1 MSLSSLENYHSLMQA
16 IRFRFDLIDLLKGGD
31 LTSFSTNETAAF
43 HGRKILEAIA
53 FSSLV
58 TVEHGL
64 SEVPR
69 DAKGQWNAEK
79 IFENLSRKD
88 ILSLP
93 SPTAMRY
100 PNASEAHLNTQLVFD
115 GIPERRIDLA
125 ELKAM
130 YQRMHRWMHEM
141 NPYTY
146 GGYEA
151 FIRDNGRGLWDDLSR
166 LYLFLEIHFVAIR
179 GAGFICVLRDSQD
192 GLTKVKA
199 MAKISD

>member
-1 MSLSSLENYHSLMQA
+1 MTPLENYQALMQA
-16 IRFRFDLIDLLKGGD
+16 IRNRFDLVDLLKGGD
-31 LTSFSTNETAAF
+31 LTSFSINETAAF

-64 SEVPR
+64 NEVPR

-79 IFENLSRKD
+79 IFENLSRKN

-93 SPTAMRY
+93 SPSAIIY
-100 PNASEAHLNTQLVFD
+100 PNASEMHLNTQLVFD

-125 ELKAM
+125 ELKSM

-151 FIRDNGRGLWDDLSR
+151 FIRDNSRVLWGDLSR
-166 LYLFLEIHFVAIR
+166 LYLFLETHFVAIR

>member
-1 MSLSSLENYHSLMQA
+1 MTPLENYQALMQA
-16 IRFRFDLIDLLKGGD
+16 IRNRFDLVDLLKGGD
-31 LTSFSTNETAAF
+31 LTSFSINETAAF

-64 SEVPR
+64 NEVPR

-79 IFENLSRKD
+79 IFENLSRKN
-88 ILSLP
+88 ILSLASP
-93 SPTAMRY
+93 SAIRY
-100 PNASEAHLNTQLVFD
+100 PNASEMHLNTQLVFD

-125 ELKAM
+125 ELKSM

-151 FIRDNGRGLWDDLSR
+151 FIRDNSRVLWGDLSR
-166 LYLFLEIHFVAIR
+166 LYLFLETHFVAIR